1 MSTLTIQYR
10 EQLVE
15 DLAVIAS
22 KRQMNGVNRLRNHWE
37 FMQESTTQNC
47 GIEGHATKV
56 LAGAY
61 TALGTISGAALSKF
75 TCLLLEPLKAFNK
88 DLVEKTQMFVQAT
101 FPLGGAAIG
110 AIKYMVKVESS
121 TPFDKHQYEKLT
133 DLITQKCLEKFEDDR
148 VLCELVC
155 PISMGLLTDPVL
167 TPSNKGYQRNSVLRL
182 NRTVGGLIEDPL
194 RNPPFAE
201 SQLRVWAE
209 CGFIVNTRLHDL
221 TLEIAGA
228 VDEIL
233 TGDHPCH
240 HDIKMSLKDK
250 IGGYDK
256 TASHYFSIAKKQMD
270 SLKEVLAPAEFEKQK
285 AEFLALFGRNV
296 PMNWEQDWMSV
307 LQKRLLE
314 IHVVYGTIE

>member
-37 FMQESTTQNC
+37 FMQGNAPENS
-47 GIEGHATKV
+47 GIEGRATKI

-61 TALGTISGAALSKF
+61 TALGTMSGAALSKF
-75 TCLLLEPLKAFNK
+75 TCLLLEPLKALNK

-101 FPLGGAAIG
+101 FPLGGAAMG
-110 AIKYMVKVESS
+110 ALQYMVRIEDSK
-121 TPFDKHQYEKLT
+121 PFNTYQHEMLT
-133 DLITQKCLEKFEDDR
+133 NLITQKCLEKFEIDK
-148 VLCELVC
+148 VLCDLVC
-155 PISMGLLTDPVL
+155 PVSAELLTDPVL
-167 TPSNKGYQRNSVLRL
+167 SPSNTGYQRSSVLQL
-182 NRTVGGLIEDPL
+182 KRTVGGLIEDPL
-194 RNPPFAE
+194 RNSAFAE
-201 SQLRVWAE
+201 SQIRVWAE
-209 CGFIVNTRLHDL
+209 CGLIVNMRLHDL

-240 HDIKMSLKDK
+240 HEIKMSLKDR

-256 TASHYFSIAKKQMD
+256 AAGQYFRIAKKQME
-270 SLKEVLAPAEFEKQK
+270 SLKEVLEPAEFEKQK
-285 AEFLALFGRNV
+285 AEFLALFGRSV
-296 PMNWEQDWMSV
+296 PMNWERDWISV

-314 IHVVYGTIE
+314 IHVVYGTIA

>member
-1 MSTLTIQYR
+1 MSTPTIQYR
-10 EQLVE
+10 GQLVE

-22 KRQMNGVNRLRNHWE
+22 RRQMNGMNRLRNHWE
-37 FMQESTTQNC
+37 FMQGKTPENS

-61 TALGTISGAALSKF
+61 TVLGTISGAALSKF

-110 AIKYMVKVESS
+110 ALQYMVRIEGS
-121 TPFDKHQYEKLT
+121 TPFNTYQHDMLT
-133 DLITQKCLEKFEDDR
+133 DLITQKCFEKFEDDK
-148 VLCELVC
+148 VLNGLVC
-155 PISMGLLTDPVL
+155 PVSAELLTEPVL
-167 TPSNKGYQRNSVLRL
+167 TPSNTGYQKSSVLKL
-182 NRTVGGLIEDPL
+182 KRTVGGLIEDPL
-194 RNPPFAE
+194 RNPAFADT
-201 SQLRVWAE
+201 QLRVWAE
-209 CGFIVNTRLHDL
+209 CGLIVNMRLHEL

-228 VDEIL
+228 VDDIL

-240 HDIKMSLKDK
+240 HEIKMSLKAK

-256 TASHYFSIAKKQMD
+256 AAGQYFSIAKKQIE
-270 SLKEVLAPAEFEKQK
+270 SLKEVLEPAEFEKQK
-285 AEFLALFGRNV
+285 AEFLALFGRSA
-296 PMNWEQDWMSV
+296 PMKWEQDWMSV